1 MRKVSLYI
9 AASLD
14 GFIARR
20 DGSLDWLPQDPQE
33 DFGYK
38 NFIAGVDTLVM
49 GRKTYE
55 QVVTLGAWPNS
66 EQRCYVVSR
75 MPGVK
80 RAKHAKFVGGDVV
93 AFVRE
98 LRALPGKTIWL
109 VGGGEIVQP
118 CLEAGIVDEIILSIP
133 PVLLGDGVPLF
144 LRRSVST
151 PLTLRNCHS
160 FPGGLVQLAYDVQA
174 A

>member
-1 MRKVSLYI
+1 MRKISLYI

-20 DGSLDWLPQDPQE
+20 DGSLDWLPQKPPE

-55 QVVTLGAWPNS
+55 HALTLGPWPDTGK
-66 EQRCYVVSR
+66 RCYVLTR
-75 MPGVK
+75 TPGVK
-80 RAKHAKFVGGDVV
+80 HAKHAKFVGGDVV

-98 LRALPGKTIWL
+98 LRELPGKNIWL
-109 VGGGEIVQP
+109 MGGGEIVRS
-118 CLEAGIVDEIILSIP
+118 CLVAGAVDEIILSIP
-133 PVLLGDGVPLF
+133 PVLVGDGVPLF
-144 LRRSVST
+144 LRRSVPT
-151 PLTLRNCHS
+151 ALTLRNCHS